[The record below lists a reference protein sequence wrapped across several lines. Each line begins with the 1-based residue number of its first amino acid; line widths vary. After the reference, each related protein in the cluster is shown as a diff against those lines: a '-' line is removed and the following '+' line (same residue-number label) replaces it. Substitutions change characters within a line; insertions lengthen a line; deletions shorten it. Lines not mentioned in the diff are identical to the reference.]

1 MLSLVFF
8 QLRDAFILYLHG
20 IQRITLANTQM
31 KKVLLLCF
39 ITLITAITIAQQRNY
54 STFYYQRTSLFGKLP
69 VSEDDILFVGNS
81 ISNGGEWAE
90 LFGDSR
96 VKNRGI
102 SGDICEG
109 VYDRLDPLLKGKP
122 AKIFLMIGIND
133 LARDT
138 SPDSVV
144 VRIGKITEKIRRESP
159 ETVIY
164 LQSILPVNDCYGMFE
179 GHTRHGAIIAPLN
192 EKLREL
198 AETNAFTYI
207 DLYSHFVTPGTRK
220 LDPRYSNDGLH
231 LMGEGYLKWVE
242 IVRPYL

>member
-1 MLSLVFF
+1 
-8 QLRDAFILYLHG
+8 
-20 IQRITLANTQM
+20 M
-31 KKVLLLCF
+31 KKNLILCF
-39 ITLITAITIAQQRNY
+39 ITFITATTIAQQRNY
-54 STFYYQRTSLFGKLP
+54 STFYYQRTSLFEKLP
-69 VSEDDILFVGNS
+69 ISEDDILFVGNS

-90 LFGDSR
+90 LFVNSH

-138 SPDSVV
+138 SPDSIV
-144 VRIGKITEKIRRESP
+144 VRISKITEKIRRESP

-164 LQSILPVNDCYGMFE
+164 LQSILSVNDCYGMFDE
-179 GHTRHGAIIAPLN
+179 HTKHGEMIAPLN
-192 EKLREL
+192 ERLKEL
-198 AETNAFTYI
+198 AGTKGFTYI
-207 DLYSHFVTPGTRK
+207 DLYNHFVTPGTHK
-220 LDPRYSNDGLH
+220 LNPLYSNDGLH

-242 IVRPYL
+242 ILKPYL